1 MVMGGLRSCLVR
13 KNSPNDWIKL
23 KEKAAK
29 TGRDLSKVTL
39 CVSPRGKRPEAI
51 LEDIPR
57 YQELGATY
65 LYLAF
70 FNFARSYEEMADMME
85 RFARDVKLI

>member
-1 MVMGGLRSCLVR
+1 M
-13 KNSPNDWIKL
+13 
-23 KEKAAK
+23 
-29 TGRDLSKVTL
+29 
-39 CVSPRGKRPEAI
+39 

-70 FNFARSYEEMADMME
+70 FNFARSYTEMAGMME
-85 RFARDVKLI
+85 QFARSVKLI

>member
-1 MVMGGLRSCLVR
+1 MV
-13 KNSPNDWIKL
+13 
-23 KEKAAK
+23 
-29 TGRDLSKVTL
+29 
-39 CVSPRGKRPEAI
+39 
-51 LEDIPR
+51 EDIPR

-70 FNFARSYEEMADMME
+70 FNFARTYEEIMAMME